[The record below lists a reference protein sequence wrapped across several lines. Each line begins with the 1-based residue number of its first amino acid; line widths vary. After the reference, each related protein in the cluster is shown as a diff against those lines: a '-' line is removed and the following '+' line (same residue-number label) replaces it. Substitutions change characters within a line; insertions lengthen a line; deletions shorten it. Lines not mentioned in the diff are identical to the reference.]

1 MKVLREIHLADALA
15 VVLLIAAGV
24 SFWLGSSALARAED
38 LKAFYWLAVGVVT
51 VRAAVQVVRPG
62 AKA

>member
-1 MKVLREIHLADALA
+1 MRYLRDMQLADALA
-15 VVLLIAAGV
+15 VVLLLAAGV
-24 SFWLGSSALARAED
+24 SFWFGSAALARAED
-38 LKAFYWLAVGVVT
+38 LKALYWLLVGVVT

>member
-1 MKVLREIHLADALA
+1 MKWLRDLALADGVA
-15 VVLLIAAGV
+15 VVLLAASAT

-38 LKAFYWLAVGVVT
+38 LKAFYWLVVGVVT
-51 VRAAVQVVRPG
+51 VRAAVEVARPG